1 MPSFVFDTLQ
11 STLLTLSDSE
21 TGEVSIWM
29 LAITDSVRNFDD
41 DGFMLTNGDKS
52 YLDVLENLRMGDMEK
67 TRDWLC
73 KDENGQEFDQL
84 QPVRCMPTIVFEALK
99 KTFSVL
105 KEGDVNMFIMWML
118 DVTRAGRKYDDYDDD
133 GLHWIYLEKEC
144 KLYENII
151 LEKLVSGNTEE
162 TREFFCED

>member
-1 MPSFVFDTLQ
+1 MSSGLKRSLQVETEPYQKISKKWKSCRCMPSFVFDTLQ

-21 TGEVSIWM
+21 TREVSIWM

-105 KEGDVNMFIMWML
+105 K
-118 DVTRAGRKYDDYDDD
+118 
-133 GLHWIYLEKEC
+133 
-144 KLYENII
+144 
-151 LEKLVSGNTEE
+151 
-162 TREFFCED
+162 